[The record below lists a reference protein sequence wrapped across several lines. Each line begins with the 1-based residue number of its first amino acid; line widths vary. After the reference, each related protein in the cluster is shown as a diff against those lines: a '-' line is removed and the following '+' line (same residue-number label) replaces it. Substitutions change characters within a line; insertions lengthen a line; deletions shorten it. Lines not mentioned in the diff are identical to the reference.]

1 MRIQL
6 GKHSHLFDFH
16 AKHAKITEFG
26 GYDMP
31 LWYEGIIE
39 EHNAVRNAAGIFDV
53 SHMGRFKISGNDAT
67 KFLDHF
73 LPSNV
78 QKVKEG
84 RAFYS
89 ALLNQDG
96 GIIDD
101 TVINKVSPS
110 EYIMVVNAAN
120 RDKDLNWLLSKKG
133 SFDCEIDDFSDDS
146 ALIAIQGPHAIR
158 ISQKL
163 SSIELGALKRYSFS
177 FCSFDEEPALV
188 SRTGYTGEDGVEV
201 AILETNVD
209 SPQKAL
215 KVWNDILDAGRD
227 EGLKPCGLGARDS
240 LRLEAGMCLYGQDMD
255 DRTTPL
261 EASLD
266 NIVDLQKQTDFFG
279 RAKLEKQA
287 RDGTVRKRVSF
298 VMTENGIPRHGYN
311 VTLAG
316 SKIGVV
322 TSGTFSPTTRKG
334 IGMAFVPI
342 ELSKFGDHFSIDQR
356 GQVKT
361 AEVVNAPFY
370 DTTRFGYKRKEASS

>member
-1 MRIQL
+1 M

-16 AKHAKITEFG
+16 AAHAKITEFG
-26 GYDMP
+26 GFDMP

-53 SHMGRFKISGNDAT
+53 SHMGRFKISGNEAT
-67 KFLDHF
+67 QFLDRV

-78 QKVKEG
+78 QNVKEG

-101 TVINKVSPS
+101 TVTNKISPS

-120 RDKDLNWLLSKKG
+120 RDKDLHWLLSKKS
-133 SFDCEIDDFSDDS
+133 SFDCEVDDFSDNS
-146 ALIAIQGPHAIR
+146 ALIAIQGPHATR

-163 SSIELGALKRYSFS
+163 SSIDLRTLKRYSFA
-177 FCSFDEEPALV
+177 FCDFDEESALV
-188 SRTGYTGEDGVEV
+188 SRTGYTGEDGIEV
-201 AILETNVD
+201 AILETKIN
-209 SPQKAL
+209 SPEKAL
-215 KVWNDILDAGRD
+215 KVWNDVLNSGQD

-255 DRTTPL
+255 ESTTPL

-266 NIVDLQKQTDFFG
+266 SIVDLQKQTDFFG
-279 RAKLEKQA
+279 RATLEKQA
-287 RDGTVRKRVSF
+287 RDGTVRRRVPF

-316 SKIGVV
+316 SKIGIV

-334 IGMAFVPI
+334 IGMAYVPND
-342 ELSKFGDHFSIDQR
+342 LSKVGDHFSIDLR
-356 GQVKT
+356 GQSKT
-361 AEVVNAPFY
+361 AEVVNVPFY
-370 DTTRFGYKRKEASS
+370 DTTRFGYKRKQAS